1 MCIRRRPLWMS
12 VWDWRRIGRTAVP
25 DLREPSSTIE
35 RFSKRI
41 GVPVSAPVEI
51 LITTG
56 DPEASYSVSRLVFPV
71 KVMCPELLFE
81 FPSSIAESLSPLP
94 DTAIFRLW
102 ISRYW
107 MYLTP
112 LRHVQH

>member
-1 MCIRRRPLWMS
+1 MCIRRRPLWIS

-25 DLREPSSTIE
+25 VLREPSSTID

-56 DPEASYSVSRLVFPV
+56 DPEASYSVSRLVFRSEEHTS
-71 KVMCPELLFE
+71 ELQSHSDLVC
-81 FPSSIAESLSPLP
+81 
-94 DTAIFRLW
+94 RL
-102 ISRYW
+102 
-107 MYLTP
+107 LLEKKKKQ
-112 LRHVQH
+112 LRTIWHVLLAR

>member
-1 MCIRRRPLWMS
+1 MS
-12 VWDWRRIGRTAVP
+12 VGNCRRIGRTAVP

-56 DPEASYSVSRLVFPV
+56 DPEASYSVSRLVFPL
-71 KVMCPELLFE
+71 KVMSPEPLFE
-81 FPSSIAESLSPLP
+81 FPNSIPEQVSPLP
-94 DTAIFRLW
+94 DIAIFRLW
-102 ISRYW
+102 VSRYW
-107 MYLTP
+107 MD
-112 LRHVQH
+112 